1 MCTNPGHNRAEFTE
15 KLAVQGG
22 KGAAGESELGDT
34 IMREERVSVLQEG
47 DHNKP
52 MVDPNLQLSSFRF
65 KAEKWIQPEVRN
77 QISLPD
83 SGEAH
88 EVDADGENGKPDG
101 DTDT

>member
-65 KAEKWIQPEVRN
+65 KAEKWIQPEVRMK
-77 QISLPD
+77 
-83 SGEAH
+83 
-88 EVDADGENGKPDG
+88 DGKVFRVRIILDKIRQC
-101 DTDT
+101 